1 MAIRREKRSRYTHGG
16 PGMYMNIFFLDSDSD
31 IENLPTSKEGKGE
44 LEPTAADSMAVV
56 IGDGG
61 GTKILLLNG
70 NDEWVEV

>member
-1 MAIRREKRSRYTHGG
+1 MIQTEEDMEFAPRVIAPESYGE
-16 PGMYMNIFFLDSDSD
+16 DSDSD